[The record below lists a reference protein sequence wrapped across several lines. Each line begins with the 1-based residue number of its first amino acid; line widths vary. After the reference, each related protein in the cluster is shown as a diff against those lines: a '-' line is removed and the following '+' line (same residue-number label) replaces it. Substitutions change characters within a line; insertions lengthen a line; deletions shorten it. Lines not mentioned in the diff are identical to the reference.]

1 MPATLPCTRKPAPGK
16 NGKNNE
22 TRDPAFGRAGRCS
35 YEALLPPRQLC
46 SSLRCRLPDL
56 IVGDFDSAPQPDTD
70 SDTIVL
76 PHVKDD
82 TDTHYAA
89 KWLLENGYTQ
99 VTMLGAL
106 GGARL
111 EHTIANL
118 STGLFLAEHGVDVVL
133 ADTASE
139 IHYLVPGKDLTLQR
153 GEWQYLSVFPWDGKL
168 IGVDIEGAYYP
179 LHGAELVPD
188 YPLGVSNEFVEPTVT
203 LRCQAGHGIV
213 VLTRAD

>member
-1 MPATLPCTRKPAPGK
+1 MHL
-16 NGKNNE
+16 
-22 TRDPAFGRAGRCS
+22 
-35 YEALLPPRQLC
+35 
-46 SSLRCRLPDL
+46 DL

-133 ADTASE
+133 TDTASE

-188 YPLGVSNEFVEPTVT
+188 FPLGVSNEFVEPTVT